1 MQLTYSQECANTCY
15 FHSNDASESA
25 VSSTLAGQK
34 AHKPPQA
41 KSHIPECFQRLG
53 QMFLKMKIPLEK
65 LKRLSEQKVYR
76 FKGVLQNLVQA
87 NHSQP
92 FLSIDLASKESTNQ
106 EFWEHF
112 RKSEKISPQLVESE
126 DAEPADREG
135 QLTMI
140 QGICRA
146 SWEQSSMD
154 TEAGE
159 YFTIR
164 QLWIKEVDSFS
175 R

>member
-65 LKRLSEQKVYR
+65 LKDFQSRKSTDLKEFYR
-76 FKGVLQNLVQA
+76 IWSKPITVNPSSPQIQ
-87 NHSQP
+87 HPRSQP
-92 FLSIDLASKESTNQ
+92 IKNSGNTSENL
-106 EFWEHF
+106 
-112 RKSEKISPQLVESE
+112 RKSVLNWLNLRMLNLQIGRVN
-126 DAEPADREG
+126 
-135 QLTMI
+135 
-140 QGICRA
+140 
-146 SWEQSSMD
+146 
-154 TEAGE
+154 
-159 YFTIR
+159 
-164 QLWIKEVDSFS
+164 
-175 R
+175 